1 MKILYRVANLD
12 DSDLVLNWRN
22 DPMVRKNSRER
33 SMVSAET
40 HNSWFVDRIRKCV
53 TEPILIF
60 SQDNQEVGFTRLDLI
75 DSETG
80 KFELSIAVGSEMRG
94 KGYGSTILSMTVDA
108 ARQMTN
114 AREITGN
121 VRTDNYAS
129 IKLFEKAGFSRATT
143 SGDFVSFFLNL

>member
-1 MKILYRVANLD
+1 MKILYRIANLD

-22 DPMVRKNSRER
+22 DPMVRKNSRDR

-40 HNSWFVDRIRKCV
+40 HNSWFVDRIRKCA
-53 TEPILIF
+53 TEPIYIF

-80 KFELSIAVGSEMRG
+80 KFEVSIAVRSEMRG
-94 KGYGSTILSMTVDA
+94 KGYGSIILSMTVDA

-121 VRTDNYAS
+121 VRKDNYAS
-129 IKLFEKAGFSRATT
+129 IKLFERSGFSRATT

>member
-1 MKILYRVANLD
+1 MKILYRIANLD

-22 DPMVRKNSRER
+22 DPMVRKNSRDR

-53 TEPILIF
+53 TEPIYIF

-80 KFELSIAVGSEMRG
+80 KFEVSIAVRSEMRG
-94 KGYGSTILSMTVDA
+94 KGYGSIILSMTVDA

-121 VRTDNYAS
+121 VRKDNYAS
-129 IKLFEKAGFSRATT
+129 IKLFERSGFSRATT

>member
-1 MKILYRVANLD
+1 M
-12 DSDLVLNWRN
+12 
-22 DPMVRKNSRER
+22 
-33 SMVSAET
+33 
-40 HNSWFVDRIRKCV
+40 
-53 TEPILIF
+53 TEPIFIF

-80 KFELSIAVGSEMRG
+80 KFEVSIAVGSEMRG

-114 AREITGN
+114 VREITGN

-129 IKLFEKAGFSRATT
+129 IKLFERSGFSRATT

>member
-1 MKILYRVANLD
+1 MKILYRIANLD

-22 DPMVRKNSRER
+22 DPMVRKNSRDR
-33 SMVSAET
+33 SVVSAET

-53 TEPILIF
+53 TEPIYIF
-60 SQDNQEVGFTRLDLI
+60 SQDNHEVGFTRLDLI

-80 KFELSIAVGSEMRG
+80 KFEVSIAVRSEMRG
-94 KGYGSTILSMTVDA
+94 KGYGSIILSMTVDA

-121 VRTDNYAS
+121 VRKDNYAS
-129 IKLFEKAGFSRATT
+129 IKLFERSGFSRATT